1 MKKIIIALL
10 SMTLAATWPS
20 IAHAQFGS
28 GIVFDPTQSGHAV
41 VQIEHEEQSISNQM
55 QQIENG
61 QQIFTNTVKIASTA
75 LQTYNQIVQQYN
87 LYHQMMLAP
96 QLLYGR
102 FLSPTTDLMMT
113 QQIAN
118 HYGNGS
124 GSAWVN
130 SSNTGSAANASI
142 QLVSLPPLTATIPT
156 ASVST
161 FAGQQQLAAQGATVD
176 LGDSVAATELETIG
190 TVKANQTARQ
200 ADITALENATNTT
213 DPSQQTEMAVLQR
226 INRALLLQLRTMQDA
241 NQINANAALQ
251 QMIFQKQQQ
260 DAMKATFRDSAGYQN
275 YYNANI
281 TTTGSGAANM
291 LTQAY

>member
-1 MKKIIIALL
+1 MRKMPLSALVVGL
-10 SMTLAATWPS
+10 VAALQPA
-20 IAHAQFGS
+20 AHAQFGS
-28 GIVFDPTQSGHAV
+28 GIVFDPTQSGHAI

-61 QQIFTNTVKIASTA
+61 QQIFSNTVKIASTA
-75 LQTYNQIVQQYN
+75 LQTYNQIKQQYN
-87 LYHQMMLAP
+87 LYHEMMVAP
-96 QLLYGR
+96 QLLYER

-124 GSAWVN
+124 GSQWVN
-130 SSNTGSAANASI
+130 SSNTGTAAAASI
-142 QLVSLPPLTATIPT
+142 QLASIPRITATIPT
-156 ASVST
+156 ASVAT

-190 TVKANQTARQ
+190 TIKANQMTRQ

-213 DPSQQTEMAVLQR
+213 DPSQETEMAVLQR

-251 QMIFQKQQQ
+251 QMLAQKQQQ
-260 DAMKATFRDSAGYQN
+260 DAMKSAFRDSAGYEN
-275 YYNANI
+275 FYNANI
-281 TTTGSGAANM
+281 TTTSSGAANL
-291 LTQAY
+291 LTQSY

>member
-1 MKKIIIALL
+1 MRKLVISIFSIG
-10 SMTLAATWPS
+10 LAVTWLPA
-20 IAHAQFGS
+20 AHAQFGS

-61 QQIFTNTVKIASTA
+61 QQIFSNTVKIASTA

-87 LYHQMMLAP
+87 LYHQMILAP
-96 QLLYGR
+96 QTLYGR
-102 FLSPTTDLMMT
+102 FLSPATDLMMT

-124 GSAWVN
+124 GTSWVN
-130 SSNTGSAANASI
+130 SSNTGTAAASSI
-142 QLVSLPPLTATIPT
+142 QVVSLPPLTATIPS

-176 LGDSVAATELETIG
+176 LGDSVAATELQTIG
-190 TVKANQTARQ
+190 TIKANQTARE

-213 DPSQQTEMAVLQR
+213 DSPQETEMAVLQR

-251 QMIFQKQQQ
+251 QMVTQKQQQ
-260 DAMKATFRDSAGYQN
+260 DAMKASFRDSSGYES

-281 TTTGSGAANM
+281 TTTSNGAANL

>member
-1 MKKIIIALL
+1 MRK
-10 SMTLAATWPS
+10 MTLIPLAIGLAAALQPA
-20 IAHAQFGS
+20 AHAQFGS
-28 GIVFDPTQSGHAV
+28 GIVFDPTQSGHAI

-87 LYHQMMLAP
+87 LYHEMMVAP

-124 GSAWVN
+124 GSQWVN
-130 SSNTGSAANASI
+130 SSNTGTAASASI
-142 QLVSLPPLTATIPT
+142 QLASIPPITATIPT
-156 ASVST
+156 ASVAT
-161 FAGQQQLAAQGATVD
+161 IAGQQQIAAQGATVD

-190 TVKANQTARQ
+190 TIKANQATRQ
-200 ADITALENATNTT
+200 ADITALENATNTS

-251 QMIFQKQQQ
+251 QMVVQKQQQ
-260 DAMKATFRDSAGYQN
+260 DAMKAAFRDSAGYES
-275 YYNANI
+275 YYNSNI
-281 TTTGSGAANM
+281 ATTNSGAPNL

>member
-1 MKKIIIALL
+1 MRKIVIALL
-10 SMTLAATWPS
+10 SMSLASTWPVV
-20 IAHAQFGS
+20 AHAQFGS

-41 VQIEHEEQSISNQM
+41 VQIQHEEQSISNQM

-87 LYHQMMLAP
+87 LYHQMMVAP
-96 QLLYGR
+96 QMLYGR
-102 FLSPTTDLMMT
+102 FLSPQTDLMMT

-124 GSAWVN
+124 GSSWVN
-130 SSNTGSAANASI
+130 SSNTGTAAASSI
-142 QLVSLPPLTATIPT
+142 QLASLPMLTATIPT
-156 ASVST
+156 ASIGT

-176 LGDSVAATELETIG
+176 LGDSVAATELQTIG
-190 TVKANQTARQ
+190 TIKANQTARQ
-200 ADITALENATNTT
+200 ADITALENATNSA
-213 DPSQQTEMAVLQR
+213 DLSQETEMAVLQR

-251 QMIFQKQQQ
+251 QMVVQKQQQ
-260 DAMKATFRDSAGYQN
+260 DAMKSAFRDSAGYQN

-281 TTTGSGAANM
+281 ATTSSGAANL

>member
-10 SMTLAATWPS
+10 SMSLAATWPAA
-20 IAHAQFGS
+20 AHAQFGS

-61 QQIFTNTVKIASTA
+61 QQIFSNTVKIAATA

-87 LYHQMMLAP
+87 LYHQMMVAP

-102 FLSPTTDLMMT
+102 FLSPQTDLMMT
-113 QQIAN
+113 QQISN

-124 GSAWVN
+124 GSQWVN
-130 SSNTGSAANASI
+130 SSNTGTAAASSI
-142 QLVSLPPLTATIPT
+142 QLTSLPPLTATIPM
-156 ASVST
+156 ASIGT

-190 TVKANQTARQ
+190 TIKANQAARQ
-200 ADITALENATNTT
+200 ADITALENATNAAY
-213 DPSQQTEMAVLQR
+213 PSQETEMAVLQR

-251 QMIFQKQQQ
+251 QIVVQKQQQ
-260 DAMKATFRDSAGYQN
+260 DAMKSAFRDSAGYQN

-281 TTTGSGAANM
+281 ATTSSGAANL

>member
-1 MKKIIIALL
+1 MRKIIITIL
-10 SMTLAATWPS
+10 SMGLAATLPAV
-20 IAHAQFGS
+20 AHAQFGS

-61 QQIFTNTVKIASTA
+61 QQIFSNTVKIASTA

-87 LYHQMMLAP
+87 LYHEMMVAP
-96 QLLYGR
+96 QMLYGR
-102 FLSPTTDLMMT
+102 FLSPQTDLMMT

-124 GSAWVN
+124 GTSWVN
-130 SSNTGSAANASI
+130 SSNNGTAAASSI
-142 QLVSLPPLTATIPT
+142 QLASLPPLTVTIPT
-156 ASVST
+156 ASIAT

-176 LGDSVAATELETIG
+176 LGDSVAATELQTIG
-190 TVKANQTARQ
+190 TIKTNQTARQ
-200 ADITALENATNTT
+200 ADITALENATNTAN
-213 DPSQQTEMAVLQR
+213 PSQETEMAVLQR

-241 NQINANAALQ
+241 NQINANAALE
-251 QMIFQKQQQ
+251 QMVTQKQQQ
-260 DAMKATFRDSAGYQN
+260 DAMKSVFRDSAGYEN
-275 YYNANI
+275 YYNANV
-281 TTTGSGAANM
+281 TTTSSGAANL

>member
-1 MKKIIIALL
+1 MRKIIIALL
-10 SMTLAATWPS
+10 SMTLAGVWPCA
-20 IAHAQFGS
+20 AHAQFGS

-61 QQIFTNTVKIASTA
+61 QQIFTNTVKIAATA

-87 LYHQMMLAP
+87 LYHQMMVAP

-102 FLSPTTDLMMT
+102 FLSPQTDLMMT
-113 QQIAN
+113 EQIAN

-124 GSAWVN
+124 GTTWVA
-130 SSNTGSAANASI
+130 SSNTGTAAASSI
-142 QLVSLPPLTATIPT
+142 QVVSLPPLSATIPMQNVT
-156 ASVST
+156 T
-161 FAGQQQLAAQGATVD
+161 IAGQQQLAAQGATVD
-176 LGDSVAATELETIG
+176 LGDSVAATELQTIG
-190 TVKANQTARQ
+190 TIKANQAARQ

-213 DPSQQTEMAVLQR
+213 DPSQETEMAVLQR

-251 QMIFQKQQQ
+251 QMIVQKQQQ
-260 DAMKATFRDSAGYQN
+260 DAMKAAFRDSAGYQN

-281 TTTGSGAANM
+281 TTTSSGAANL